1 MSVGLLLLLRILLV
15 ALVGIGVD
23 GLAVAGGLAHRVLS
37 LLLLLLNGLSS
48 DWLLRDLLVMYL
60 DHDVLTLGG
69 IVAADGSVV
78 FGNAA
83 SAFSSS
89 DAGDYAEDK
98 EETSE
103 GPPEPDESG
112 MTVARVVAHVIITA
126 IRVALAVRLAVR
138 AIAHV
143 VVGAIVVDVDVTV
156 ITAAN

>member
-78 FGNAA
+78 FSNAA
-83 SAFSSS
+83 SAFGSS

>member
-1 MSVGLLLLLRILLV
+1 MNPDTSLFCIGVVIWVVLLSLRHLSVGLLLLLRILLV

-23 GLAVAGGLAHRVLS
+23 GLAVAGGLAHWVLN
-37 LLLLLLNGLSS
+37 LLLLLLNGLSG
-48 DWLLRDLLVMYL
+48 DGLLDLLVMHL

-78 FGNAA
+78 FSNAS
-83 SAFSSS
+83 SAFGSS

-112 MTVARVVAHVIITA
+112 MTVA
-126 IRVALAVRLAVR
+126 
-138 AIAHV
+138 
-143 VVGAIVVDVDVTV
+143 
-156 ITAAN
+156 